1 MEFETPKSRVFIKTD
16 NQSLITRCEGEYTL
30 PSNLDGWT
38 LIEEGTPCDR
48 LNLAQ
53 SHYFNGGLYTTD
65 GIPRYKWNGSEA
77 ILRTDE
83 EINADREIRNKPSTE
98 DQIASLKTQLSST
111 DYKIIKCSEAQLLGE
126 ELPYD
131 IASLHAERQALR
143 DKINELE
150 QQLEANEEG
159 VQSNASIK
167 I

>member
-1 MEFETPKSRVFIKTD
+1 MKVLKYRLMTEVNHGTEEQPDIQQIFSA
-16 NQSLITRCEGEYTL
+16 ITLRWNEINEEIAKREAYNGEYT
-30 PSNLDGWT
+30 
-38 LIEEGTPCDR
+38 IEE
-48 LNLAQ
+48 
-53 SHYFNGGLYTTD
+53 
-65 GIPRYKWNGSEA
+65 I
-77 ILRTDE
+77 E
-83 EINADREIRNKPSTE
+83 EPISQQLQTRK
-98 DQIASLKTQLSST
+98 ASLSST

-159 VQSNASIK
+159 VQFNASIK

>member
-1 MEFETPKSRVFIKTD
+1 MEFEMKSHVYIKVD
-16 NQSLITRCEGEYTL
+16 DRNRITRCEGEYTL
-30 PSNLDGWT
+30 PADLDGWT
-38 LIEEGTPCDR
+38 LIEEGPPCDR

-65 GIPRYKWNGSEA
+65 GIPCYKWNGSEA

-83 EINADREIRNKPSTE
+83 EINADREIRNKPSIK
-98 DQIASLKTQLSST
+98 DQIVSLKTQLSST

-131 IASLHAERQALR
+131 ISLLHAERQVLR

-159 VQSNASIK
+159 GAI
-167 I
+167 